1 MMGNELTFS
10 DLAALALGHLII
22 QESLQDDEAQCKF
35 LEGTPTAYTP
45 AQVARA
51 LEVRGIPHQ
60 WFTESLNMY
69 LSDQFK
75 DEP

>member
-1 MMGNELTFS
+1 MMANELTFS

-22 QESLQDDEAQCKF
+22 QESLQDDEAQCTF
-35 LEGTPTAYTP
+35 LEGTPTTYTP

-51 LEVRGIPHQ
+51 LEVRGIPNE
-60 WFTESLNMY
+60 WFAESLNMY

-75 DEP
+75 DET